1 MSNPI
6 LSKVYCVQCEFFKP
20 HEEIYGAD
28 GVCCIHP
35 PTVVADPQGNCL
47 DSVRP
52 LVKKKDFCGIG
63 VQIVKPN

>member
-6 LSKVYCVQCEFFKP
+6 LSKVFCVQCEFFKP
-20 HEEIYGAD
+20 YEEMYDAD

-35 PTVVADPQGNCL
+35 PTVIVEPHMNSL
-47 DSVRP
+47 ESVRP